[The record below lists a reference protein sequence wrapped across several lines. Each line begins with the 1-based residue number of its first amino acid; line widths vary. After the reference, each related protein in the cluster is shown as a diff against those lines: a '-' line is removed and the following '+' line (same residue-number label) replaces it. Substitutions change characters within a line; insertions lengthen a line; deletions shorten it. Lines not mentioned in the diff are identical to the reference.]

1 MGFPCAVVGPWAG
14 RPAPDQGPHL
24 PAKPLPRSRP
34 QSLPFSAPVS
44 RRDRLRASLSPGAPS
59 LCPGSAVTC
68 PSKVSSHPL
77 SPCASW
83 SGGNDTQSEFR
94 VTRRVMSCFLRPQGR
109 QGSDG
114 AGVSLQPGGP
124 SGRGDTLTRYR
135 AGGGWGRDL
144 HCKNRTSCA
153 GYCIALLSCQLDN
166 RFCPASASASCFILD
181 PLLLEP
187 STELSLSP
195 T

>member
-1 MGFPCAVVGPWAG
+1 MGFPCAAVGPWAG
-14 RPAPDQGPHL
+14 RAAPDQGPHL

-44 RRDRLRASLSPGAPS
+44 CKDRLRASLSPGAPS

-68 PSKVSSHPL
+68 PSKASSHPL

-94 VTRRVMSCFLRPQGR
+94 VTRMVMSCFLHPQGR

-114 AGVSLQPGGP
+114 AGAPLQPAAGPREGGP
-124 SGRGDTLTRYR
+124 TARGDTLTRCW
-135 AGGGWGRDL
+135 ASGAWVGGF
-144 HCKNRTSCA
+144 
-153 GYCIALLSCQLDN
+153 AL
-166 RFCPASASASCFILD
+166 
-181 PLLLEP
+181 
-187 STELSLSP
+187 
-195 T
+195 